1 MQEIHLDTIQQFN
14 DYNGM
19 ETLHPLVSVIH
30 VDNTEHIKECMMHY
44 GFYALYLKENKGCK
58 LSYGRTEYDFD
69 EMTVT
74 SFAPGQ
80 TIRVEPIEV
89 PEGGHVDDKG
99 NIYSPLGELVGA
111 AFPKYTA
118 LAFHPDLLNRTSL
131 GKQMS
136 RYEFFDYTSNEALHL
151 STQEVE
157 IFKGVLNMIEQ
168 ELHHAIDKHTRE
180 LVVSHIE
187 LLLNYCLRFYDRQ
200 FITREEINHSVVK
213 KFLSLLD
220 EYIASPP
227 ALPHREGAAS
237 RLPTVAY
244 FADKCCLSTGYFG
257 TLVKTE
263 TGRTAK
269 DLINDRILAKAKE
282 LLSIS
287 SPMGGGRE
295 GASITQISQRLGFEY
310 PQHFVR
316 FFKALTGKTPTQWRA
331 A

>member
-1 MQEIHLDTIQQFN
+1 MMQDIYIDSVQAFN
-14 DYNGM
+14 DYQRV
-19 ETLHPLVSVIH
+19 ETRHPLVSVVH
-30 VDNTEHIKECMMHY
+30 VENTEHVKECTMHY
-44 GFYALYLKENKGCK
+44 GLYAIYLKENKGCK
-58 LSYGRTEYDFD
+58 LSYGRTSYDFD

-80 TIRVEPIEV
+80 SVTVEPNPEV
-89 PEGGHVDDKG
+89 PFAK
-99 NIYSPLGELVGA
+99 
-111 AFPKYTA
+111 FTA
-118 LAFHPDLLNRTSL
+118 LVFHPDFLNRTAL

-136 RYEFFDYTSNEALHL
+136 RYEFFDYTSTEALHL
-151 STQEVE
+151 SAQEVE
-157 IFKGVLNMIEQ
+157 IFQGVLAMIEQ

-180 LVVSHIE
+180 LVVSNIE

-213 KFLSLLD
+213 KFVTLLD
-220 EYIASPP
+220 EYIADK
-227 ALPHREGAAS
+227 AEREG
-237 RLPTVAY
+237 LPTVAY

-269 DLINDRILAKAKE
+269 DLINSRILARAKE
-282 LLSIS
+282 LLQSDTLS
-287 SPMGGGRE
+287 V
-295 GASITQISQRLGFEY
+295 TQISQRIGFEY

-316 FFKALTGKTPTQWRA
+316 FFKALTGKTPSQWRA

>member
-1 MQEIHLDTIQQFN
+1 MQQIHLDTIQQFN

-19 ETLHPLVSVIH
+19 ETLHPLVSVVH
-30 VDNTEHIKECMMHY
+30 VESTEHIKECMMKY
-44 GFYALYLKENKGCK
+44 GLYALYLKENKGCK

-80 TIRVEPIEV
+80 VVTVEPNPEV
-89 PEGGHVDDKG
+89 PFAK
-99 NIYSPLGELVGA
+99 YS
-111 AFPKYTA
+111 A

-151 STQEVE
+151 SAQEVE

-220 EYIASPP
+220 EYIVAK
-227 ALPHREGAAS
+227 AEREG
-237 RLPTVAY
+237 LPTVAY

-269 DLINDRILAKAKE
+269 DLINDRIMGKAKE
-282 LLSIS
+282 LL
-287 SPMGGGRE
+287 
-295 GASITQISQRLGFEY
+295 ASDTLSVTQISQRLGFEY